1 MTELLLTFP
10 SLAGV
15 VGQKEAKNWDY

>member
-10 SLAGV
+10 SIAGV
-15 VGQKEAKNWDY
+15 LGQKEAKNWDY